1 MAPPLAALFWDL
13 DGTLA
18 ETEFD
23 GHLPAFNQAFA
34 ERGEPYR
41 WDPETYLRLLKV
53 SGGRDRLRTWL
64 RDQEGEAPAEQR
76 LDGLVQA
83 KQRHY
88 TALVR
93 AGSLPLRSGVERLI
107 TEAAEAG
114 LTQAIVT
121 ASSRAAVEALAA
133 GALASVSAA
142 FRTWI
147 CGEDV
152 IAKKPDPEGYRLA
165 LSRLALDPA
174 RVLVLE
180 DSAGGLA
187 AAHAAGLT
195 CVVTLSR
202 LSRHEPASA
211 FRHARAVVNGLGSG
225 EGPAPVAM
233 PSKARGP
240 AGPITLSWLQQLI
253 EAP

>member
-1 MAPPLAALFWDL
+1 MSRALAALFWDV

-18 ETEFD
+18 ETEFE
-23 GHLPAFNQAFA
+23 GHLPAFNRAFA
-34 ERGEPYR
+34 ERGEPYH
-41 WDPETYLRLLKV
+41 WDPDTYLRLLRV

-93 AGSLPLRSGVERLI
+93 AGGLPLRPGVERLI
-107 TEAAEAG
+107 GEAAGAG

-121 ASSRAAVEALAA
+121 ASGRSAVEALMAGSLAPVA
-133 GALASVSAA
+133 GAFHS
-142 FRTWI
+142 WI

-152 IAKKPDPEGYRLA
+152 TAAKPDPEGYRLA
-165 LSRLALDPA
+165 LSRLKLDPA
-174 RVLVLE
+174 SVVVLE

-187 AAHAAGLT
+187 AAHGAGLA
-195 CVVTLSR
+195 CVITLSR
-202 LSRHEPASA
+202 LSRCEHPSA
-211 FRHARAVVNGLGSG
+211 FARARAVLNDL
-225 EGPAPVAM
+225 EGGASPAPVAG
-233 PSKARGP
+233 PSADPGRRGP
-240 AGPITLSWLQQLI
+240 ATLSWLQQLVHT
-253 EAP
+253 P

>member
-34 ERGEPYR
+34 QHREPYR
-41 WDPETYLRLLKV
+41 WDPDTYLRLLRV
-53 SGGRDRLRTWL
+53 SGGRDRLRAWL
-64 RDQEGEAPAEQR
+64 REQEGAEPAQER
-76 LDGLVQA
+76 LDALVQA
-83 KQRHY
+83 KQLHY
-88 TALVR
+88 GALVR
-93 AGSLPLRSGVERLI
+93 AGSLPLRSGVKRLI

-121 ASSRAAVEALAA
+121 ASGRAAVEAFAA
-133 GALASVSAA
+133 GALAPVAAA
-142 FRTWI
+142 FQTWI

-152 IAKKPDPEGYRLA
+152 TAMKPDPEGYRLA
-165 LSRLALDPA
+165 LSRLALDPG

-180 DSAGGLA
+180 DSAVGLA
-187 AAHAAGLT
+187 AAHAAGLA

-202 LSRHEPASA
+202 LSRHDPASA
-211 FRHARAVVNGLGSG
+211 FRQARAVVDGLDGG
-225 EGPAPVAM
+225 KALAPVSL
-233 PSKARGP
+233 PSHAPGP
-240 AGPITLSWLQQLI
+240 TGPITLSWLQELM